1 VPGSA
6 RASRSHALRCGRRA
20 RLPGVAL
27 PRFPGAV
34 LLALLSLH
42 AVGCVD
48 RAPLRFQRLV
58 LVTLDTLRADH
69 LGVYGYPRQTSPF
82 LDEIASRGVVFE
94 RAYAPMATTA
104 PSHASIFTSLYPLE
118 HGVVSNGRRLAAS
131 FPTLAERLRAAGFRT
146 AGFASTHAHWGPID
160 LDRGFEAFDARP
172 RKSAEVYRSADRTVD
187 AALDW
192 VSGCQDCDRLLL
204 FVHLFDAHAPL
215 RPPERHLDVFRGASP
230 DARRE
235 HAEFLEARHGVPIAF
250 YGDDPGRM
258 LFIMDRYDAEV
269 RFVDEQLR
277 RLYEGLASRGLSDG
291 TLWIVTAD
299 HGEGLGSHRWMGHGL
314 AWEESLRV
322 PLIFHAPDGRLAPR
336 RIGSIVELVDLLP
349 TALELLEVAVA
360 ADAPFSGRS
369 LAPLLRGE
377 SPREHR
383 AALGQRGAI
392 PRGDQVRRLPQEDP
406 GDLDGQQFALTE
418 ARWKLLHHTA
428 GPDRLYDLASD
439 PYESRDLLAEGEAP
453 EATRLR
459 SALDERLDGLR
470 RAVPLAPE
478 VSPETFEELRALGY
492 AP

>member
-1 VPGSA
+1 
-6 RASRSHALRCGRRA
+6 
-20 RLPGVAL
+20 
-27 PRFPGAV
+27 
-34 LLALLSLH
+34 
-42 AVGCVD
+42 
-48 RAPLRFQRLV
+48 V

-69 LGVYGYPRQTSPF
+69 LGLYGYPRETSPF

-146 AGFASTHAHWGPID
+146 AGFVSTHAHWVPTD

-172 RKSAEVYRSADRTVD
+172 RKSPEVYRTADRTVD
-187 AALDW
+187 AALEW
-192 VSGCQDCDRLLL
+192 VSGCADCERLLL

-215 RPPERHLDVFRGASP
+215 RPPERHLDVFRSAAP
-230 DARRE
+230 EARRE
-235 HAEFLEARHGVPIAF
+235 HAGYLEASHRVPLAF
-250 YGDDPGRM
+250 YSDDPGRM
-258 LFIMDRYDAEV
+258 LFIMDRYDAEI

-299 HGEGLGSHRWMGHGL
+299 HGEGLGNHRWMGHGL

-322 PLIFHAPDGRLAPR
+322 PLIFHASDGRLAPR
-336 RIGSIVELVDLLP
+336 RVASIVEHVDLLP
-349 TALELLEVAVA
+349 TSIELMDRVEASQ
-360 ADAPFSGRS
+360 APISGRS

-377 SPREHR
+377 SSVARR
-383 AALGQRGAI
+383 AALGQRGSV

-418 ARWKLLHHTA
+418 ARWKLHHHTA

-439 PYESRDLLAEGEAP
+439 PYESRDLLADGEAP

-459 SALDERLDGLR
+459 RALDERLRGLR
-470 RAVPLAPE
+470 RTAPLAPE
-478 VSPETFEELRALGY
+478 LSPETVEELRALGY